1 MRDQLETIL
10 LCVPSPSY
18 VRKEKKRKLKEKEKI
33 KSGEN
38 EVMPSLETVLV
49 AFPCVFMYKCM
60 FMCTC
65 VFVSVFSS
73 LNYMVS

>member
-18 VRKEKKRKLKEKEKI
+18 VRKEKKSKLKEKEKI

-49 AFPCVFMYKCM
+49 AFPCVLMYKCM
-60 FMCTC
+60 LC
-65 VFVSVFSS
+65 VHVCLCRSFDPS
-73 LNYMVS
+73 LTLL